1 MLLSTR
7 RWFLGL
13 AAAALLSGFN
23 IGAFAQE
30 GGGSVSGDLIG
41 GALLIFRAPDN
52 PPVGGG
58 RLQGHRLTPKIAKE
72 QNRIIARA
80 NAARSAPTPRYA
92 EAEEQYR
99 RAALLDPT
107 DARSYAGLGNV
118 YIDQKRFNDAIA
130 QYEHAI
136 QLKPDYSEALM
147 PLGYA
152 LVGLNRLPEA
162 IEKYQQALKIEPGNP
177 EIHNNLGYLYNHSGR
192 HNDAVA
198 SCLEAIRLLGETG
211 ESYKQG
217 FQTRQE
223 VLAHAYKNLGNA
235 YTGLNN
241 FEEAAKSLRQATK
254 IEPTNAAAFF
264 NLGLTLYSGRRYS
277 EAIEAYK
284 EVIKLRPNLVAAR
297 YNLGLTYL
305 AINDKQAA
313 TAEYDALKPLDPK
326 AAEQLRLLIRPY

>member
-1 MLLSTR
+1 MSSPGIR
-7 RWFLGL
+7 SFLVAFATAL
-13 AAAALLSGFN
+13 FLISSPAAL
-23 IGAFAQE
+23 AQD
-30 GGGSVSGDLIG
+30 GGGTVSKDLIG
-41 GALLIFRAPDN
+41 GALLIFRAPED

-58 RLQGHRLTPKIAKE
+58 RLQGHKITPKVAKE

-80 NAARSAPTPRYA
+80 NAARSAPKPRYV
-92 EAEEQYR
+92 EAEQGYR
-99 RAALLDPT
+99 EAAQLDPT

-118 YIDQKRFNDAIA
+118 YLDQQRYNDAVE
-130 QYEHAI
+130 QYAHAI
-136 QLKPDYSEALM
+136 KLKPDYSDALM

-152 LVGLNRLPEA
+152 LVRLNRLPEA
-162 IEKYQQALKIEPGNP
+162 IADYNQALKVEPGNP
-177 EIHNNLGYLYNHSGR
+177 EIHNNLGYLYNHSAR
-192 HNDAVA
+192 YNEAVA

-235 YTGLNN
+235 YSGMND
-241 FEEAAKSLRQATK
+241 FEQAAKALRQATV
-254 IEPTNAAAFF
+254 IEPKSAAAFF

-284 EVIKLRPNLVAAR
+284 EVIKLRPTLVAAR
-297 YNLGLTYL
+297 FNLGLTYL

-313 TAEYDALKPLDPK
+313 TAESDALKPLDPK
-326 AAEQLRLLIRPY
+326 AAEQLRAMIRQ